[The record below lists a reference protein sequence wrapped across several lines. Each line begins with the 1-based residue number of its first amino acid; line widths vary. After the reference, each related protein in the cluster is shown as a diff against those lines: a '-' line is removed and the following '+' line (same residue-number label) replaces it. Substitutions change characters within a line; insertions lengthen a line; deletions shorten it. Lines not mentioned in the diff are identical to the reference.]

1 MIRHILTLLCFL
13 LYIPCTALAHFG
25 MVIPETNLVKQD
37 KKEIN
42 IELSFSH
49 PFELIGMELTRPER
63 FSAIC
68 DGQTSDLTDQLTTTS
83 LMDYQG
89 WKLSYRFKRP
99 QVCQFVMEPKPYW
112 EKSEDVSIIH
122 YTKTIVAAFGGD
134 EGWDQEAGLPTEI
147 IPLTRPFGNYAGNS
161 FSAQVLVDGK
171 PAPGAEVEV
180 EYYNRDGSLK
190 AASDYHVTQVVKAD
204 NNGIFH
210 FSCPLPGWWGF
221 AALSEADYTLK
232 DPDGEEKGVELG
244 AVLWIYM
251 DAYSKKTT
259 DEAK

>member
-1 MIRHILTLLCFL
+1 MIRHLVGLFCFL
-13 LYIPCTALAHFG
+13 LLFIPHTVFAHFG
-25 MVIPETNLVKQD
+25 MVIPEAAIVKQD
-37 KKEIN
+37 NKEIS

-49 PFELIGMELTRPER
+49 PFEVIGMELARPEK

-68 DGQTSDLTDQLTTTS
+68 DGRAADLTDKLAQSTTMGQQSWTI
-83 LMDYQG
+83 D
-89 WKLSYRFKRP
+89 YRFKRP
-99 QVCQFVMEPKPYW
+99 QVCQFVMEPVPYW

-161 FSAQVLVDGK
+161 FSAQVLVNGK

-180 EYYNRDGSLK
+180 EYYNRDSSVK
-190 AASDYHVTQVVKAD
+190 AASDYHITQVVRAD
-204 NNGIFH
+204 DNGIFH
-210 FSCPLPGWWGF
+210 FTCPLSGWWGF

-232 DPDGEEKGVELG
+232 DPDGEDKGVELG

-251 DAYSKKTT
+251 DDYL
-259 DEAK
+259 DELK